1 MRSYVRRRKALLTDK
16 AKRLGR
22 ERAQLLLN
30 HLKKLKG
37 HVTVFVDEKNFT
49 VDEAANRQNARFI
62 ATNPD
67 GVSPV
72 LRSKHPAS
80 VMAVGAVA
88 GDGRVMSPHFVPA
101 GLRIGTNEYLTIL
114 EEVLIP

>member
-1 MRSYVRRRKALLTDK
+1 MSHRTVRRAVNGDLCMRSYVRRRKALLTDK
-16 AKRLGR
+16 AKQLRR

-72 LRSKHPAS
+72 LRFEKQAPCLS
-80 VMAVGAVA
+80 
-88 GDGRVMSPHFVPA
+88 DGVRGS
-101 GLRIGTNEYLTIL
+101 GS
-114 EEVLIP
+114 